1 MFKLY
6 ALTVGLGERS
16 YPIYI
21 TRDYSDIGKILKN
34 LGIDGKI
41 IIITD
46 NNVDIAQAPA
56 FTEALESAGFMA
68 EKYVIEAGEHSKNL
82 NTVSKIYKFLIDLKA
97 DRKSCLIALG
107 GGVIG
112 DITGFV
118 AATYLR
124 GIDFIQVPTTLL
136 AQADSSVG
144 GKTGVDFDGVKNV
157 IGAFYQPRFVYIN
170 VNSLRTLSIREIKA
184 GLAETIKHGII
195 RDKDF
200 FNYVSENIDKILSF
214 DEETLK
220 YISKINCSIKS
231 NIVEQDEKESGLRAI
246 LNFGHTFGHAIESAS
261 NFRLL
266 HGECVSIGMVGACKM
281 ANYLGMIKD
290 DITNELCQVLLKA
303 GLPIKATDIEKDEVY
318 QNLFHDKKMRKGKLL
333 FILPEDIGKVTQ
345 CFISDEDLIRKVLSE
360 IIQ

>member
-1 MFKLY
+1 MY
-6 ALTVGLGERS
+6 TLTVGLGERS

-21 TRDYSDIGKILKN
+21 TGDYGNIGTALKK
-34 LGIDGKI
+34 LGVEGKI
-41 IIITD
+41 IVITD
-46 NNVDIAQAPA
+46 NNVDKAQGPA
-56 FTEALESAGFMA
+56 FTEALNNAGFVA
-68 EKYVIEAGEHSKNL
+68 EKFVIEAGENSKNL
-82 NTVSKIYKFLIDLKA
+82 DTISKIYKFLINIKA

-112 DITGFV
+112 DITGFA

-124 GIDFIQVPTTLL
+124 GIDFVQVPTTLL

-144 GKTGVDFDGVKNV
+144 GKTGVDFEGVKNV

-170 VNSLRTLSIREIKA
+170 VNSLRTLPVREIRA

-200 FNYVSENIDKILSF
+200 FNYVSENIEKIMNF

-220 YISKINCSIKS
+220 HISRINCSIKA

-261 NFRLL
+261 NFMLL

-281 ANYLGMIKD
+281 ANYLGMIKEKVTD
-290 DITNELCQVLLKA
+290 KVCQVLLKT
-303 GLPIKATDIEKDEVY
+303 GLPIKAKGIDIDEVY
-318 QNLFHDKKMRKGKLL
+318 RNLYHDKKMRKGKLL

-345 CFISDEDLIRKVLSE
+345 CVVNDENLIKRVLSE
-360 IIQ
+360 ILQ